1 MRAQKF
7 GTPLSDD
14 AKKAA
19 RAERFG
25 TPGGTKGS
33 SSIGPTVVSKS
44 LSLSPSLRSSYNV
57 QIPGPSEIITT
68 KNSESQC
75 HFCCNN
81 YFSSCK
87 ELSIKTE
94 AFHFDRTICYL
105 KSQISS
111 QSS

>member
-57 QIPGPSEIITT
+57 HIEFEVHLKQLLLKIRNHNVTSVVTIISVLV
-68 KNSESQC
+68 KNCQSRRK
-75 HFCCNN
+75 HFIAM
-81 YFSSCK
+81 
-87 ELSIKTE
+87 ELFVTPKV
-94 AFHFDRTICYL
+94 
-105 KSQISS
+105 K
-111 QSS
+111 